1 MSIDQEIDSRKLAL
15 SGLNSQQLANRLKQS
30 GGLLDALATQ
40 KLLSEKEAYKR
51 DLAMQMENS
60 PKTIAQKNEEK
71 LTQQSQRDIAEGVA
85 GVLQNRKRRSDANAK
100 MLAGIDPRKLKAMT
114 KRPMGLPSAPV
125 PQVQKAAQG
134 GIVGFSEG
142 LSVPDID
149 TTNDPAFL
157 REKKGLPYSPYLG
170 GANISLLPGMAGPS
184 ANDVADI
191 QSELVAEFG
200 TEAYEYLKNNPAE
213 AIALGVTA
221 IPGVGLAFKLG
232 KGAVDIGK
240 FLVSSG
246 AKFIKNR
253 PLTSAVVG
261 GTGAFVGQDAINEM
275 VENLPTFPEAM
286 TNIKEGAKGIAALPK
301 KAYEG
306 AREFMGIESPGLFT
320 PDADP
325 ASMPQVDTTTTDAA
339 PDAAPESVRDA
350 QRMMDI
356 NEIPVAED
364 RMPLEER
371 LKEIDKGKEK
381 RPTIPKV
388 TGDESRSELNQK
400 DEQLNSGLSRLASI
414 LSTYAR
420 SDPRKPGGFTAAV
433 DEYDQKLLDEKRK
446 AQAMRLKERELEIS
460 SRLADIRASGIES
473 QFLLNRLKE
482 LDSNILSARETVYEG
497 SEATL
502 MGLKNQ
508 LTTLL
513 NEKESF
519 LGGLTSGVIGR
530 SEEKINADIEKVRGN
545 IAAEKRLME
554 IAVNEMAGDFI
565 AERNALK
572 KKYTNIYENYTGG
585 DSKEDFN
592 LKDQRTVGQ

>member
-1 MSIDQEIDSRKLAL
+1 MSIDQEIDNRKLAL

-40 KLLSEKEAYKR
+40 KILSQKEAFKR
-51 DLAMQMENS
+51 DMAMQMENS

-71 LTQQSQRDIAEGVA
+71 LTQQSQMDIAEGVA

-114 KRPMGLPSAPV
+114 KRPMGIPNAPV
-125 PQVQKAAQG
+125 PRVQKAAQG
-134 GIVGFSEG
+134 GIVGFQAGNEVMG
-142 LSVPDID
+142 LSGMDRTGFGDPTIRMPDNILSEVPEMTEPGELIVD
-149 TTNDPAFL
+149 TTSAVGNWIMKNPSEA
-157 REKKGLPYSPYLG
+157 
-170 GANISLLPGMAGPS
+170 ALLA
-184 ANDVADI
+184 
-191 QSELVAEFG
+191 
-200 TEAYEYLKNNPAE
+200 
-213 AIALGVTA
+213 VTA
-221 IPGVGLAFKLG
+221 HPAMKAGQAAFKLSRG
-232 KGAVDIGK
+232 ALNTIKNIIARNPKKTLGAGAV
-240 FLVSSG
+240 
-246 AKFIKNR
+246 
-253 PLTSAVVG
+253 
-261 GTGAFVGQDAINEM
+261 GAFVGQDVVNPALQ
-275 VENLPTFPEAM
+275 NLPETMKSAGEVAM
-286 TNIKEGAKGIAALPK
+286 DIGKGIAALPK
-301 KAYEG
+301 KAYTG
-306 AREFMGIESPGLFT
+306 ARDLLGIESPGLFT
-320 PDADP
+320 PDAAP
-325 ASMPQVDTTTTDAA
+325 ASMPQVDTTTTDAEPA
-339 PDAAPESVRDA
+339 VAPESVRDA

-371 LKEIDKGKEK
+371 LKEIDKSKEK
-381 RPTIPKV
+381 RPTIPTV
-388 TGDESRSELNQK
+388 NGDESRSELNQK

-460 SRLADIRASGIES
+460 SRLADIRASGIQS

-482 LDSNILSARETVYEG
+482 LDKNILSARETVYEG

-513 NEKESF
+513 DEKETF
-519 LGGLTSGVIGR
+519 LGGLTSGVIGT
-530 SEEKINADIEKVRGN
+530 SKEEIDTKIEKVRGN

-565 AERNALK
+565 AERNQLNKYLK
-572 KKYTNIYENYTGG
+572 EYENYTGG
-585 DSKEDFN
+585 DTKEDFN

>member
-71 LTQQSQRDIAEGVA
+71 LTQQSQIDIAEGVA

-114 KRPMGLPSAPV
+114 KRGIPGAPV
-125 PQVQKAAQG
+125 QQRMNLAQG
-134 GIVGFSEG
+134 GIIGFQAGNEVMG
-142 LSVPDID
+142 LSGMDRTGFGDPTIRMPDNILSEVPEMTEPGELIVDATSAVGSWIMK
-149 TTNDPAFL
+149 NPSEA
-157 REKKGLPYSPYLG
+157 
-170 GANISLLPGMAGPS
+170 ALLA
-184 ANDVADI
+184 
-191 QSELVAEFG
+191 
-200 TEAYEYLKNNPAE
+200 
-213 AIALGVTA
+213 VTA
-221 IPGVGLAFKLG
+221 HPAMKAGQAAFKLSRG
-232 KGAVDIGK
+232 ALNTIKNIIARNPKKTLGAGAVGAFAGQDVVNPALQNLPETMKSAGEAAMDIG
-240 FLVSSG
+240 
-246 AKFIKNR
+246 
-253 PLTSAVVG
+253 
-261 GTGAFVGQDAINEM
+261 
-275 VENLPTFPEAM
+275 
-286 TNIKEGAKGIAALPK
+286 KGIAALPK
-301 KAYEG
+301 KAYTG
-306 AREFMGIESPGLFT
+306 ARDLLGIESPGLFT

-325 ASMPQVDTTTTDAA
+325 ASMPQVDTTTTDASPA
-339 PDAAPESVRDA
+339 VAPESVRDA

-388 TGDESRSELNQK
+388 TGDESRNELNQK

-460 SRLADIRASGIES
+460 SRLADIRASGIQS

-482 LDSNILSARETVYEG
+482 LDKNILSARETVYEG

-513 NEKESF
+513 DEKESF
-519 LGGLTSGVIGR
+519 LGGLTSGVIGT
-530 SEEKINADIEKVRGN
+530 SKEEIDAKIEKVRGN

-565 AERNALK
+565 AERNQLNKYLK
-572 KKYTNIYENYTGG
+572 EYENYTGG
-585 DSKEDFN
+585 DTKEDFN